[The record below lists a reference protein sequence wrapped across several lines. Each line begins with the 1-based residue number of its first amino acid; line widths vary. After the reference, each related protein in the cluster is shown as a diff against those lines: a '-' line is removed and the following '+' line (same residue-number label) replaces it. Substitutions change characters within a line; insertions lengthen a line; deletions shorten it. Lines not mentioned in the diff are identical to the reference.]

1 MIKGDLHVHTNY
13 CDGKSSAEETVLKA
27 IKLGLSVIGFSGH
40 GYTSF
45 DTRYCMTRTES
56 YRAEISALSGKYKER
71 IKILC
76 GVERDLFGEECPWAD
91 FTIGSVHY
99 MKVEDELVDVDESP
113 EKLLVAAK
121 KYFDGDVLSLCEIY
135 FDEVGS
141 VAEKLHPDIIGHFDL
156 ISKFNE
162 DGALFDEDSPRY
174 INAWKKAVDKLL
186 AADIPFEI
194 NTGAICRGYRSVPYP
209 SGDQVKYIASK
220 GGRFILTS
228 DCHFAD
234 NLCFEF
240 PKWEKWAK
248 ELGARITDIF

>member
-1 MIKGDLHVHTNY
+1 M
-13 CDGKSSAEETVLKA
+13 
-27 IKLGLSVIGFSGH
+27 
-40 GYTSF
+40 
-45 DTRYCMTRTES
+45 
-56 YRAEISALSGKYKER
+56 
-71 IKILC
+71 
-76 GVERDLFGEECPWAD
+76 
-91 FTIGSVHY
+91 
-99 MKVEDELVDVDESP
+99 
-113 EKLLVAAK
+113 
-121 KYFDGDVLSLCEIY
+121 
-135 FDEVGS
+135 
-141 VAEKLHPDIIGHFDL
+141 
-156 ISKFNE
+156 
-162 DGALFDEDSPRY
+162 FDEDSPRY

-209 SGDQVKYIASK
+209 SAAQVKYIASK